1 MTTEVPR
8 LNGAIRA
15 LEAGKPV
22 FVSLAN
28 AEIGIAQAIG
38 AAPHEGVV
46 FEMEHNPFDA
56 DVCAIACST
65 CSTAAIGL
73 SPTVTPFVR
82 IPPNGGELKPV
93 VCQTGAGYRRLSA
106 ASQPAATAPKVSQ
119 VWQATRQISEG

>member
-46 FEMEHNPFDA
+46 FEMEHNPR
-56 DVCAIACST
+56 DVSRT
-65 CSTAAIGL
+65 RL
-73 SPTVTPFVR
+73 RSP
-82 IPPNGGELKPV
+82 
-93 VCQTGAGYRRLSA
+93 
-106 ASQPAATAPKVSQ
+106 
-119 VWQATRQISEG
+119 